1 MRELSYREAITESL
15 RQSLEKD
22 DRVFLLGE
30 DIGPQGGPF
39 GIQTGLWKQFG
50 DNRVIDMP
58 ISEVVMPGIGA
69 GAAMLGMRP
78 IVDLVNIDFAMLSV
92 DGIVNTVAKARY
104 MFGGNFSVPLVIL
117 MVSGAGRGAAAQH
130 SQSLHAMF
138 MHIPGLKIAVPSTA
152 YDAKGLLNTAIQ
164 DDNPVL
170 YIQHRMLYETKSEVP
185 EDSYT
190 IPFGKAEIR
199 RKGDDITIVATQ
211 RMVDISLSVAE
222 EFAIKDVSIEVID
235 PRTLFP
241 LDKLTIIDSVKKTGR
256 LITVDEGC
264 KTNNAG
270 SEIAAIISEE
280 AIYYLQAP
288 IIRVAAPM
296 TPVPY
301 GKVMEELYVPNE
313 DKIRDAVV
321 RVIQ

>member
-1 MRELSYREAITESL
+1 MRELSYREAIIESL

-22 DRVFLLGE
+22 DRIFLLGE

-104 MFGGNFSVPLVIL
+104 MSGGNFSVPLVIL
-117 MVSGAGRGAAAQH
+117 VVSGAGRGAAAQH

-152 YDAKGLLNTAIQ
+152 YDAKGLLNTAIR

-211 RMVDISLSVAE
+211 RMVDRSLSVAE
-222 EFAIKDVSIEVID
+222 EFAVEDVSIEVID

-270 SEIAAIISEE
+270 SEIAAIIAEE
-280 AIYYLQAP
+280 AIDYLEAP

-301 GKVMEELYVPNE
+301 GKLLEELYVPNE
-313 DKIRDAVV
+313 DRIRDAVV